1 MGELFGVPIGD
12 LVGCIYVNCQNHANE
27 VLLLLINVASMSTK
41 VSLGCASPRQIC
53 SFLAAISLSFFALH
67 CVSEALIHFGGV
79 SEKFYQDFFDAI
91 NLDEEFNLTALYS
104 GMLLYASSFLLKEI
118 ASSCRGGKSKD
129 WMLLS
134 KVFLFLAFDEVFQ
147 VHELFVI
154 SGLRQYLHP
163 SLASIWVIPYG
174 ILFVL
179 FSFKFVPFFLKLRSR
194 VSVLALI
201 SGGVYVLGA
210 IVFEALNSWLV
221 RTEQISRS
229 GFYYEF
235 ISGFEELFEMLGVII
250 FLYALLL
257 ELRSRFP
264 RLEYSFTM
272 N

>member
-1 MGELFGVPIGD
+1 MGE
-12 LVGCIYVNCQNHANE
+12 
-27 VLLLLINVASMSTK
+27 K
-41 VSLGCASPRQIC
+41 VSLVCASPRQIC
-53 SFLAAISLSFFALH
+53 SSLAIISISFFVLH
-67 CVSEALIHFGGV
+67 CASEALINFGGV

-91 NLDEEFNLTALYS
+91 NLDEEFNLTAIYS
-104 GMLLYASSFLLKEI
+104 GLLLYASSFVLKQI
-118 ASSCRGGKSKD
+118 ALSCPGGKSKD

-154 SGLRQYLHP
+154 SDLRRYFHP

-174 ILFVL
+174 VLFVL

-201 SGGVYVLGA
+201 SGAVYVSGA
-210 IVFEALNSWLV
+210 IGFEALNSLLV
-221 RTEQISRS
+221 RTGQISRS
-229 GFYYEF
+229 GFYYEL

-257 ELRSRFP
+257 ELRSHFGRI
-264 RLEYSFTM
+264 EYDFTIK
-272 N
+272 